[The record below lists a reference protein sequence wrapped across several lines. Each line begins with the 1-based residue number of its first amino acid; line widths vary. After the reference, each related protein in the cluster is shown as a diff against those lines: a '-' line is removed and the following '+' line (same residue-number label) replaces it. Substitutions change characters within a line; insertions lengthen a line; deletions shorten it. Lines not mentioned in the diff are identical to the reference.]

1 MACRGNL
8 DMSALNDETAVVV
21 DDLRKVIAECE
32 TRLARGRRKSRK
44 SHTEVTHAQAL
55 KAQALL
61 EVTLNSLKR
70 TLYQIEKSHEVVATS
85 HTLLE
90 KMEQDKRHR
99 VDQTRHRKK
108 LPLCV

>member
-1 MACRGNL
+1 
-8 DMSALNDETAVVV
+8 MSTLNDETAVMV

-32 TRLARGRRKSRK
+32 TRLAHGRRKSRK
-44 SHTEVTHAQAL
+44 SHTEVTQ
-55 KAQALL
+55 AQALL

-99 VDQTRHRKK
+99 VDQTGYRKK
-108 LPLCV
+108 LPLCA